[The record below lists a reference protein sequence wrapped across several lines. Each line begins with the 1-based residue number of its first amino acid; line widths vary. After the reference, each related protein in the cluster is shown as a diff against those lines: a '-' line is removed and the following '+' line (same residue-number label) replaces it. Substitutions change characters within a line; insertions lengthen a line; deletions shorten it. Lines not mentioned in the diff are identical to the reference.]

1 MKILYLDLLSGL
13 SGDMFLGGL
22 LALGVELEKLERE
35 LAKLGLRGYH
45 LHAHNRSAWQIRG
58 IKLEVHLEDHS
69 HPHEDHHHAPHGHH
83 HPHVHHHPHHS
94 HSPHQQDPHS
104 GHKAD
109 HEHEERTFAQIRD
122 LIEASRLSPWVRQTA
137 VAIFHRLAEA
147 EGKIH
152 GMAPDKVHFHEVGAV
167 DSIVDIV
174 GGCIGLELLGRPRVL
189 ASPVVEGRGWV
200 ECANGRFP
208 VPAPATLEIL
218 AARGVR
224 LEQCEEPH
232 EMLTPTGAAILAE
245 LAEQFGP
252 LPSMKVTRVGYGLG
266 MRSLQTR
273 PNCVRMILGE
283 TVSTRMEAPADW
295 EMDQVAVLETNV
307 DDLNPEIL
315 GHFVEKA
322 LNQGAL
328 DVFYTPVTMKKNR
341 PGVLLTLLC
350 PPDEA
355 DAFMALIMRE
365 TSAFGV
371 RCHLASR
378 RKLRRNF
385 AEVETPWGMVRVK
398 QGWLNGELLH
408 NAPEYES
415 CRQLAEEKGV
425 AVRQV
430 YASAL
435 AAGQQRAPGRRPP
448 AKKARKKV

>member
-22 LALGVELEKLERE
+22 LALGVDLDKLERE
-35 LAKLGLRGYH
+35 LTKLNLQGYH
-45 LHAHNRSAWQIRG
+45 LHAHERSSWQIRG
-58 IKLEVHLEDHS
+58 IKVDVHLEDHH
-69 HPHEDHHHAPHGHH
+69 HPHEEHSSSAHAHSHARHHHASHAHH
-83 HPHVHHHPHHS
+83 HH
-94 HSPHQQDPHS
+94 D
-104 GHKAD
+104 
-109 HEHEERTFAQIRD
+109 ERTFAQIQD
-122 LIEASRLSPWVRQTA
+122 LIEHSRLSPWVRQKA
-137 VAIFHRLAEA
+137 VAIFRRIAEA
-147 EGKIH
+147 EGKVH
-152 GMAPDKVHFHEVGAV
+152 GLPPEKVHFHEVGAV

-174 GGCIGLELLGRPRVL
+174 GGCIGLELLGRPRIF

-200 ECANGRFP
+200 ECAHGRFP

-218 AARGVR
+218 AARGVS

-245 LAEQFGP
+245 LAEHFGP
-252 LPSMKVTRVGYGLG
+252 MPAMRITQTGYGLG
-266 MRSLQTR
+266 TRQLHTR

-283 TVSTRMEAPADW
+283 GAVGEHQPALDW
-295 EMDQVAVLETNV
+295 ETDQVAVLETNV

-328 DVFYTPVTMKKNR
+328 EVFYTPVTMKKNR

-350 PPDEA
+350 PPPQA
-355 DAFMALIMRE
+355 DAFMAMILRE

-371 RCHLASR
+371 RFHLCSR

-385 AEVETPWGMVRVK
+385 ADVETPWGKVRVK
-398 QGWLNGELLH
+398 QGWLGGELLH
-408 NAPEYES
+408 AAPEFES
-415 CRQLAEEKGV
+415 CRQMAEENGIP
-425 AVRQV
+425 VRQV

-435 AAGQQRAPGRRPP
+435 SAGQPRPSRRRAKT
-448 AKKARKKV
+448 KKAGRKLSK